1 MTEREKAVYD
11 AEVAMYE
18 QCTPLYPRSYKG
30 KKYEI
35 PAWKYAAYRVYQRQR
50 DAIKKLSDEEQ
61 EKIAA
66 ESWKRRFKHPIVEG
80 ESKQLRVARYHRE
93 RRARRKEQ
101 GLPSR
106 NTDALQRR
114 AIYSSR
120 LKKKYGITMDEFD
133 AMLEEQNGCCMI
145 CGRHNTTQDNRF
157 CVDHCHKSGKVR
169 GLLCY
174 PCNSGLGHFKD
185 DIDMMFKAIAYLNEH
200 MTV

>member
-11 AEVAMYE
+11 AEVAVYE

-30 KKYEI
+30 KKYEM
-35 PAWKYAAYRVYQRQR
+35 PTWKYACYRVYQRQR
-50 DAIKKLSDEEQ
+50 NAIHKLSEEEQ
-61 EKIAA
+61 AAIAA
-66 ESWKRRFKHPIVEG
+66 DSWKRRFKQPLIEG
-80 ESKQLRVARYHRE
+80 ESKQLRVARQHRE
-93 RRARRKEQ
+93 RRARRKAE

-106 NTDALQRR
+106 ETDEQQRR
-114 AIYSSR
+114 AIYSAR

-145 CGRHNTTQDNRF
+145 CGRHHTTQENRF
-157 CVDHCHKSGKVR
+157 CVDHCHTTGKIR